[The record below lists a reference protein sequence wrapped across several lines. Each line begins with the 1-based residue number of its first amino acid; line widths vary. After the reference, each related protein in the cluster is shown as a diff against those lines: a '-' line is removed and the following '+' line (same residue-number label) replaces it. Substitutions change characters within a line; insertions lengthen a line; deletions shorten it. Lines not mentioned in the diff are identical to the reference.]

1 MRYETLKMI
10 HDLLEGVEEAAAEE
24 LKSIN
29 AEIKKIDPDMLLP
42 EDHPLVKKRREAA
55 ERRMK
60 AKKALEDFEARTFEV
75 RQPQ

>member
-10 HDLLEGVEEAAAEE
+10 HDLLEGMAETAEKE

-29 AEIKKIDPDMLLP
+29 AEINEIDPDMLLP
-42 EDHPLVKKRREAA
+42 EDHPLVQKRREAA

-60 AKKALEDFEARTFEV
+60 AKEALEDFEEEDF
-75 RQPQ
+75 

>member
-60 AKKALEDFEARTFEV
+60 AKEALEDFEEEDF
-75 RQPQ
+75 